1 MSEGRC
7 VATNCHIVND
17 WNTKYSV
24 AFHVAKIYTHTALPG
39 MKIQRPKFTAG
50 GHDRD
55 LSITLFEVEPT
66 LQKGST
72 KSIPKERLRSLSR
85 ERLFDD

>member
-1 MSEGRC
+1 
-7 VATNCHIVND
+7 
-17 WNTKYSV
+17 
-24 AFHVAKIYTHTALPG
+24 
-39 MKIQRPKFTAG
+39 MKIQRPKFAAS

-85 ERLFDD
+85 EQLFDD